1 MNKKQRI
8 LVLED
13 EAFTRNQ
20 IKEFLENQEYEV
32 IAPKQ
37 PDCFEQWENEQQPD
51 LILLDIGLGSQ
62 DGIQLCKRL
71 RKDTQVP
78 IMFVTGENTTQM
90 EVQGLQAGG
99 DDYIRKPFDFCVLL
113 IRIQNLL
120 KRARSEQ
127 DQLCVEGVVLDLVFG
142 QFCNNHPT
150 KETEELQKEILLLT
164 SEKIQERSR
173 REEVPALEI
182 QGETYQLKELSSRP
196 FSTGS
201 DFLFFYS
208 CGNSNPGQYFSG
220 ITDKSGFAGRFNYCK
235 SLLYGNRN

>member
-142 QFCNNHPT
+142 QFR
-150 KETEELQKEILLLT
+150 
-164 SEKIQERSR
+164 ERKAATGMGLYLAKR
-173 REEVPALEI
+173 LCDRLGLEVKLESKDG
-182 QGETYQLKELSSRP
+182 QGTTVFIGFPVGKLHRP
-196 FSTGS
+196 E
-201 DFLFFYS
+201 
-208 CGNSNPGQYFSG
+208 
-220 ITDKSGFAGRFNYCK
+220 
-235 SLLYGNRN
+235 SL

>member
-78 IMFVTGENTTQM
+78 IMS
-90 EVQGLQAGG
+90 QG
-99 DDYIRKPFDFCVLL
+99 
-113 IRIQNLL
+113 
-120 KRARSEQ
+120 
-127 DQLCVEGVVLDLVFG
+127 
-142 QFCNNHPT
+142 
-150 KETEELQKEILLLT
+150 
-164 SEKIQERSR
+164 KIQPKWKCRDFR
-173 REEVPALEI
+173 QEEMIISE
-182 QGETYQLKELSSRP
+182 
-196 FSTGS
+196 
-201 DFLFFYS
+201 
-208 CGNSNPGQYFSG
+208 NPLISV
-220 ITDKSGFAGRFNYCK
+220 CC
-235 SLLYGNRN
+235 

>member
-113 IRIQNLL
+113 I
-120 KRARSEQ
+120 
-127 DQLCVEGVVLDLVFG
+127 
-142 QFCNNHPT
+142 
-150 KETEELQKEILLLT
+150 
-164 SEKIQERSR
+164 
-173 REEVPALEI
+173 
-182 QGETYQLKELSSRP
+182 
-196 FSTGS
+196 
-201 DFLFFYS
+201 
-208 CGNSNPGQYFSG
+208 
-220 ITDKSGFAGRFNYCK
+220 
-235 SLLYGNRN
+235 

>member
-71 RKDTQVP
+71 RKIP
-78 IMFVTGENTTQM
+78 RFLLCLS
-90 EVQGLQAGG
+90 QG
-99 DDYIRKPFDFCVLL
+99 
-113 IRIQNLL
+113 
-120 KRARSEQ
+120 
-127 DQLCVEGVVLDLVFG
+127 
-142 QFCNNHPT
+142 
-150 KETEELQKEILLLT
+150 
-164 SEKIQERSR
+164 KIQPKWKCRDFR
-173 REEVPALEI
+173 QEEMIISE
-182 QGETYQLKELSSRP
+182 
-196 FSTGS
+196 
-201 DFLFFYS
+201 
-208 CGNSNPGQYFSG
+208 NPLISV
-220 ITDKSGFAGRFNYCK
+220 CC
-235 SLLYGNRN
+235 